1 MGSKTPAEKAAKK
14 AKKAAKAAKLA
25 AAGAATPPGGARVNG
40 MASTEDGEG
49 PPVPTRKQSALK
61 GSLAERMMQGMG
73 WQEGEG
79 LGKHKQ
85 GITQHLR
92 ARKRV
97 DNEGLGAEFSRDSG
111 GNASF
116 GATSAGFADAL
127 SGLAGKYGLPGD
139 DESDQDD
146 DSSEDAAPAPAAG
159 GRRFQSKRGHHK
171 KKDVRTVNK
180 EDLRAILGGAAPAPR
195 ATAKRK
201 AGEADEG
208 ARRARKEEK
217 RRRKAAK
224 KGKA

>member
-61 GSLAERMMQGMG
+61 GSLAEKMMQGMG

-92 ARKRV
+92 ARKHV

-127 SGLAGKYGLPGD
+127 SGLADKYGLPGD
-139 DESDQDD
+139 DESD
-146 DSSEDAAPAPAAG
+146 EDAAPAPAAG

-171 KKDVRTVNK
+171 KKDVRTVNQ

-224 KGKA
+224 AAKKGKA

>member
-1 MGSKTPAEKAAKK
+1 M
-14 AKKAAKAAKLA
+14 KLLPLSPTTYA
-25 AAGAATPPGGARVNG
+25 AADTLVEQASNPHITQSCGDGAFADLPERPHLSPLRTQGDSFQGATSARTPGGARVNG

-61 GSLAERMMQGMG
+61 GSLAEKMMQGMG

-127 SGLAGKYGLPGD
+127 SGLADKYGLPGD
-139 DESDQDD
+139 DESD
-146 DSSEDAAPAPAAG
+146 EDAAPAPAA
-159 GRRFQSKRGHHK
+159 
-171 KKDVRTVNK
+171 
-180 EDLRAILGGAAPAPR
+180 PAL
-195 ATAKRK
+195 
-201 AGEADEG
+201 
-208 ARRARKEEK
+208 
-217 RRRKAAK
+217 
-224 KGKA
+224 